1 MFPETGT
8 SEVHLATGFQ
18 NIMYDSKALPSEFR
32 EEVYN
37 FIKQEYA
44 KEKKEGQTEE
54 QFIYST
60 RKKGLGALKKKWWDL
75 PSDVKGPIMKELDAK
90 FSLLF
95 EKLKVVNTAELVR
108 KTIKPVVIK
117 KEINREMAGL

>member
-32 EEVYN
+32 EEIYN
-37 FIKQEYA
+37 FIKTEYS

-60 RKKGLGALKKKWWDL
+60 RKKGFGPIKKKWWDL
-75 PSDVKGPIMKELDAK
+75 PSDVKAGIMKELGDK
-90 FSLLF
+90 FELLF
-95 EKLKVVNTAELVR
+95 NKLKVANTVDIVKR
-108 KTIKPVVIK
+108 TVKPVVVK
-117 KEINREMAGL
+117 KEINRELLGL